1 MNPELPNRSQILNE
15 CLTALGL
22 VLEFDLNDHPTHQHA
37 MRVGECCVII
47 GDKLGLPPKNIQQL
61 YFAGLIHDIGKI
73 GIDINI
79 LRKKGS
85 LTAEEYQIVKQH
97 SITGARIAAAI
108 PELSDLSFW
117 IRWHHE
123 KWDGTGYPDKLSG
136 DEIPVE
142 VQILSAVDCFDSLQT
157 PRLDRDKYSL
167 DEAVKIISD
176 QSGEAFNPE
185 IVNLLCEMIK
195 NDEFEPDKTSDR
207 FLQLEQKYLKI
218 DFHSGSDNYW
228 EGFGMAGLYPI
239 LRLFAR
245 VIDAKHGYTH
255 GHSTRVSILSKFIAE
270 KAGFSTSDIIKAEV
284 AGLLHDAGKISIP
297 HEILD
302 KKHDPDS
309 REWELI
315 RNHPIHSYHILNKI
329 SSMGEIATITR
340 QHHER
345 LDGSGYPAG
354 ISGDEIDI
362 LAQIIAISDTFD
374 AITSERSYR
383 KQASFDNAYR
393 EIKNGLGT
401 LYNRELGTIL
411 LNTHPSYIKA
421 LFDNHRN

>member
-1 MNPELPNRSQILNE
+1 MSSILSNRGQILNE
-15 CLTALGL
+15 CLRALGL
-22 VLEFDLNDHPTHQHA
+22 VLEFDLNDHPTHQHSV
-37 MRVGECCVII
+37 RVGESCVII
-47 GDKLGLPPKNIQQL
+47 GDKLGLPQKKIQQL

-73 GIDINI
+73 GVDINI
-79 LRKKGS
+79 LRKKSS
-85 LTAEEYQIVKQH
+85 LSKDEFISVQQH
-97 SITGARIAAAI
+97 AITGARIAAAI

-123 KWDGTGYPDKLSG
+123 KWDGTGYPDNLAGS
-136 DEIPVE
+136 DIPVE
-142 VQILSAVDCFDSLQT
+142 VQILSIVDCFDSLQT
-157 PRLDRDKYSL
+157 PRLDRDRYSL
-167 DEAVKIISD
+167 EDAVKIITEQRGTSFNPD
-176 QSGEAFNPE
+176 IADLLCDMIDKDEFNPE
-185 IVNLLCEMIK
+185 Q
-195 NDEFEPDKTSDR
+195 SSYR
-207 FLQLEQKYLKI
+207 FIQLEKKYLNTYEENP
-218 DFHSGSDNYW
+218 DDNYW

-239 LRLFAR
+239 LRLFAK

-270 KAGFSTSDIIKAEV
+270 RAGFSTADIIKAEV

-309 REWELI
+309 SEWEMI
-315 RNHPIHSYHILNKI
+315 KNHPIHSFRILNKI
-329 SSMGEIATITR
+329 SSMSEIAAITK

-354 ISGDEIDI
+354 LSEDKINI

-374 AITSERSYR
+374 AITSERAYR

-393 EIKNGLGT
+393 EIRNGLGK

-411 LNTHPSYIKA
+411 LDTPPVYIRA
-421 LFDNHRN
+421 LFDNHIS

>member
-1 MNPELPNRSQILNE
+1 MISIISNRGKILHE
-15 CLTALGL
+15 CLKALGL
-22 VLEFDLNDHPTHQHA
+22 VLEFDLHDHPTHQHSI
-37 MRVGECCVII
+37 RVGENCVII
-47 GDKLGLPPKNIQQL
+47 GDKLGLPQKKIQQL

-73 GIDINI
+73 AVDINI
-79 LRKKGS
+79 LRKKSS
-85 LTAEEYQIVKQH
+85 LSKEEFISVQQH
-97 SITGARIAAAI
+97 AITGGRIAAAI

-123 KWDGTGYPDKLSG
+123 KWDGTGYPDRIAGS
-136 DEIPVE
+136 DIPVE
-142 VQILSAVDCFDSLQT
+142 VQILSIVDCFDSLQT
-157 PRLDRDKYSL
+157 PRLDRDRFSL
-167 DEAVKIISD
+167 EDTIKIITVQKGTS
-176 QSGEAFNPE
+176 FNPE
-185 IVNLLCEMIK
+185 ITDLLQDMI
-195 NDEFEPDKTSDR
+195 DRGEFTPEQSSEK
-207 FLQLEQKYLKI
+207 FIQLERKYLNTYEENN
-218 DFHSGSDNYW
+218 DDNYW

-239 LRLFAR
+239 LRLFAK

-270 KAGFSTSDIIKAEV
+270 KAGFPISDIIKAEV

-302 KKHDPDS
+302 KKLVPDS
-309 REWELI
+309 SEWEMI
-315 RNHPIHSYHILNKI
+315 KNHPVHSFHILNKI
-329 SSMGEIATITR
+329 SSLSEIAAITK

-354 ISGDEIDI
+354 LLEDKIDI

-374 AITSERSYR
+374 AITSERAYR

-393 EIKNGLGT
+393 EIQNGLGR

-411 LNTHPSYIKA
+411 LNTPPVYIRA
-421 LFDNHRN
+421 LFDNHIN